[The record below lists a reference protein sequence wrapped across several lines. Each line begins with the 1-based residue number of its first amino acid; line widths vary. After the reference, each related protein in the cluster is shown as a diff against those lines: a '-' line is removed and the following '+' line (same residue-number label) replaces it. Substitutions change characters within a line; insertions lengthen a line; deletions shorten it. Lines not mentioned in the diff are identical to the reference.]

1 MSRFDELRQRAID
14 LAPGKLRSFERYTDA
29 LIEVCRQQIAEAM
42 DNHSGGARHLAAV
55 ALDVPDQAK
64 ASPGPCFE
72 CGGAK
77 FVCDQSLSLQRHF
90 VDNDYVQGC
99 PEISCNRRR
108 RPCPVCTPKAEEK
121 PSKFR
126 GNARNYVALEHC
138 GCNPSC
144 SSTPGECVCPCEG
157 CRSACAPKPTMV
169 DILAEIAKHDIEGDD
184 GPVGTIRR
192 MAEAADRYKRHS
204 DESQRALIAV
214 INELDGHKFEWG
226 SVVAHFVR
234 RISEEIDPLK
244 RENRKLKAEIESLKA
259 GT

>member
-1 MSRFDELRQRAID
+1 MSRPVKQILRVLQDITGWGSLITALVDEL
-14 LAPGKLRSFERYTDA
+14 
-29 LIEVCRQQIAEAM
+29 IEAKIAEAM
-42 DNHSGGARHLAAV
+42 DNHSGGACHLAAV

-64 ASPGPCFE
+64 ASPGPCPE

-77 FVCDQSLSLQRHF
+77 FVSVSRPASGGGPQFGFD
-90 VDNDYVQGC
+90 
-99 PEISCNRRR
+99 
-108 RPCPVCTPKAEEK
+108 PCPVCTPKAGEK

-126 GNARNYVALEHC
+126 GTARNYVALEHC

-169 DILAEIAKHDIEGDD
+169 DILAEIAKYDIEGDD

-192 MAEAADRYKRHS
+192 MAEAAERYKRHS

-244 RENRKLKAEIESLKA
+244 RENRKLKDELKEIKGRVSNDVEA
-259 GT
+259 RDGEA